1 MRTQRISKYLMA
13 MIIALGTSFN
23 VFAQERNLKIYFNE
37 YKAGETAPRMYVT
50 DDHPDSEYD
59 VPVGVTVAQEGVAWA
74 GKSRFFEWITTDVT
88 DRVMAEYVTDSNGK
102 VDKKNSHLKL
112 SFTSFPYEINVI
124 QWNVMNDLL
133 SGSLT
138 NWFKNYGV
146 TTKCVPVSGS
156 GFSYTEEHWSMNI
169 FSHQVTFV
177 QGDIPWKSGATL
189 NGLTSFEISEYYE
202 TELGIGN
209 WTWIDFGQSELN
221 DKNRT
226 FIKAGWNGAEGSNSN
241 ISDDDDDN
249 WAFKV
254 KFTLPD
260 IRMRSY
266 NCSVDNYGAVT
277 LGQQDNNIIVG
288 EKNVHALRGYIYAHA
303 GAVVPKT
310 NPVSTEDFY
319 YIYKVKNAADA
330 NKIIIGKY
338 NGVIKSAKVAG
349 DFPVTV
355 TLMRGNHQGL
365 LDGEEENDRI
375 VCSYTQTIHV
385 SAVDPNN
392 PEIAIAFPNGKKGY
406 DITVGDTN
414 AQIQGIIIK
423 NGKDS
428 NGNPVTDYSNCHY
441 EYSVND
447 TDIAT
452 INSSTGVITAL
463 KEGDVNVSAV
473 LKDANGNTKSN
484 TYTYLLHVFAKHE
497 GLEFRRLNTYKYSE
511 SNNRNYTGWQVTA
524 TNSQSYE
531 WQSNNLL
538 RVNTAIN
545 GAGNTYGVNDWKQ
558 IASFS
563 TGENS
568 YWRAICQEI
577 AFDVYVPKY
586 TKSITQ
592 YSFAGNAAIG
602 SQKTHQTDEWVYDG
616 LFSGHYKMSD
626 GSCKYGFE
634 INYLNQKWVNGKPVN
649 EQISLEEA
657 NAKLMDRMWDTNAGS
672 VTETFARSGASS
684 YTSNVGVANALNR
697 EINNVDA
704 SNSNEHKS
712 YTVYFAVMSYLW
724 NSETYPGDVS
734 IGFKGVP
741 EYTYYATITY
751 KKNDGTEDV
760 WYTETLSSNS
770 KTGITKM
777 CNTTKNLP
785 TRDGYDFLGWSTDP
799 NATTAEYESK
809 GDSFCP
815 YDDVN
820 GGGKG
825 PVTLYA
831 VWKGKKYIV
840 TLHKNDGGDDET
852 AKVTATYGEPMPED
866 IGLVAPS
873 KKGNDFTGFRTQKD
887 IKPRVFYYDAEMKS
901 AHIYDH
907 AEDYDLYA
915 NWVAHKTR
923 VVFDLQ
929 GGILY
934 YGATEVTATYGKD
947 MPTVGLNQ
955 GESQNVGT
963 PQRLGYTFGGYYSK
977 ENGAG
982 TQYYTASM
990 ASARTWNID
999 ERYLNPQVEYV
1010 TLYAK
1015 WIPNTYTVILDH
1027 NDGTGVTEQITVA
1040 YEQDMPEIN
1049 VLPTRSGYEFDGYW
1063 DNQTNGQGKQ
1073 YYYADGTS
1081 ASTWDKTYDGATIY
1095 AHWAP
1100 KTYLVTFDLG
1110 DESHAA
1116 IFPDNVVNENSD
1128 RVMEITS
1135 DGKMNI
1141 SFVFGESK
1149 DNTIDLS
1156 VPKKPGYE
1164 MLGWYDANGDLIVTV
1179 DNKVRHAYITD
1190 KNNYWQNDGN
1200 NMKWNYPN
1208 DLVLTAKFRCKY
1220 TVEDA
1225 DHGPIIHFGSAEKKE
1240 IVEPSEDWLS
1250 SVVSDLVG
1258 AANEVGTTKNPVM
1271 VFDLRYS
1278 TNIWNGDGS
1287 YECPLVMESLQDLIK
1302 DTIISPNVLVYF
1314 NEKSYY
1320 AENCNNAILSDMTCP
1335 NLYVTDRFQ
1344 MKIPY
1349 TFNAGK
1355 ALYERN
1361 KYQYE
1366 INDLKDTMWVQSHES
1381 LWGTLCL
1388 PYPIKNNNTHTV
1400 LDASGKEVVDCHV
1413 IFYELRKKSGNLMQ
1427 FYKLP
1432 ENTEIPANTP
1442 VLYERRVGVSSA
1454 VTIEEVSKEIYNPS
1468 INVPAN
1474 PNFATVT
1481 KTYADAPEPSIQK
1494 WQFIGSLEEKT
1505 FYGKDYPETSLPAGA
1520 IRESEDLIYY
1530 FKKDNFTRMGDKTW
1544 MKLIPYRAYFREVGG
1559 AKGGAKIS
1567 SYSILVVDENGATD
1581 ITDAILGEGEGDGKI
1596 YDLNG
1601 IRVMQPVKGRLY
1613 IVNGKKKVYE

>member
-1 MRTQRISKYLMA
+1 MRTQRISRYLTA

-23 VFAQERNLKIYFNE
+23 VFAQQRSLKIYFNE
-37 YKAGETAPRMYVT
+37 YANGETKPRMYVT

-88 DRVMAEYVTDSNGK
+88 DRVMVDYVQKNGQ

-133 SGSLT
+133 SGSVT
-138 NWFKNYGV
+138 NFFKNYGV
-146 TTKCVPVSGS
+146 TTKCTPVSGS

-169 FSHQVTFV
+169 FTHQVTFT

-189 NGLTSFEISEYYE
+189 KGLESFEISEYYE
-202 TELGIGN
+202 TKVGIGS
-209 WTWIDFGQSELN
+209 WTWFDFGQSELN

-226 FIKAGWNGAEGSNSN
+226 FIKAGWNGAEGSSSN

-266 NCSVDNYGAVT
+266 NCTVDYSNAVT

-303 GAVVPKT
+303 GAVDPKT

-319 YIYKVKNAADA
+319 YIYKVKNAEDA

-355 TLMRGNHQGL
+355 TLMRGNHQGY

-385 SAVDPNN
+385 SSVDPNN
-392 PEIAIAFPNGKKGY
+392 PEIAIAFSNGKKGY
-406 DITVGDTN
+406 DITVGDAN

-441 EYSVND
+441 EYSVDD

-484 TYTYLLHVFAKHE
+484 TSTYLLHVFAKNE
-497 GLEFRRLNTYKYSE
+497 GLEWNRGTVTYYSDQN
-511 SNNRNYTGWQVTA
+511 SKDLWVVKNYNKTTPTNNIDWQPT
-524 TNSQSYE
+524 S
-531 WQSNNLL
+531 LL
-538 RVNTAIN
+538 KADTPMD
-545 GAGNTYGVNDWKQ
+545 GSPGNWKQ
-558 IASFS
+558 IASF
-563 TGENS
+563 TTPAVN
-568 YWRAICQEI
+568 YWRAVCQKI
-577 AFDVYVPKY
+577 QLDVKVPKY
-586 TKSITQ
+586 SKATAKYI
-592 YSFAGNAAIG
+592 FAGSLNIG
-602 SQKTHQTDEWVYDG
+602 ETNNGE
-616 LFSGHYKMSD
+616 
-626 GSCKYGFE
+626 CRYGFE
-634 INYLNQKWVNGKPVN
+634 VKDLGIVSSEDADTEINS
-649 EQISLEEA
+649 IS
-657 NAKLMDRMWDTNAGS
+657 WDTNSSNNSTQSTPIELKTILRRAAGTTYYS
-672 VTETFARSGASS
+672 YVGRNLYSPEWETDN
-684 YTSNVGVANALNR
+684 T
-697 EINNVDA
+697 
-704 SNSNEHKS
+704 NSADPKLETR
-712 YTVYFAVMSYLW
+712 YLAVMAYLKK
-724 NSETYPGDVS
+724 NHSYPGDAS
-734 IGFKGVP
+734 FGYKEIP
-741 EYTYYATITY
+741 TYTYYATINY

-760 WYTETLSSNS
+760 WYTETLSSDS
-770 KTGITKM
+770 KTGIAAM
-777 CNTTKNLP
+777 CSGITKNLP
-785 TRDGYDFLGWSTDP
+785 KREGYDFLGWSTDP
-799 NATTAEYESK
+799 EATTPEYEVTIEENGWHFVD
-809 GDSFCP
+809 GDFRP

-825 PVTLYA
+825 PVSLYA
-831 VWKGKKYIV
+831 VWKGKKYNV
-840 TLHKNDGGDDET
+840 TLHDNDGGKDKT
-852 AKVTATYGEPMPED
+852 ITVIATYGEPMPED
-866 IGLVAPS
+866 IGWEPPTRE
-873 KKGNDFTGFRTQKD
+873 GYDFTGFSRNGKY
-887 IKPRVFYYDAEMKS
+887 YYDENLKS
-901 AHIYDH
+901 VRNYDQK
-907 AEDYDLYA
+907 EDYDIYA
-915 NWVAHKTR
+915 NWHAHKTR

-929 GGILY
+929 GGTLY
-934 YGATEVTATYGKD
+934 YGATEVTATYSKD

-955 GESQNVGT
+955 GESQNVGA
-963 PQRLGYTFGGYYSK
+963 PQRQGYTFGGYYYPGNETTYYNYSD
-977 ENGAG
+977 G
-982 TQYYTASM
+982 TIS
-990 ASARTWNID
+990 SARTWNID

-1040 YEQDMPEIN
+1040 YEQDMPEIS
-1049 VLPTRSGYEFDGYW
+1049 LPTRSGYEFDGYW
-1063 DNQTNGQGKQ
+1063 DNSTNGQGKQ
-1073 YYYADGTS
+1073 YYKANGSS
-1081 ASTWDKTYDGATIY
+1081 ATEWDKTEGSTIY

-1100 KTYLVTFDLG
+1100 KTYIVTFDLG

-1116 IFPDNVVNENSD
+1116 IFPDNVVNANKD
-1128 RVMEITS
+1128 RIMEITS
-1135 DGKMNI
+1135 DGKMKVSFDYGI
-1141 SFVFGESK
+1141 SG
-1149 DNTIDLS
+1149 DNSIDLS

-1164 MLGWYDANGDLIVTV
+1164 MLGWYDANEDLIVTV
-1179 DNKVRHAYITD
+1179 DSKDRHAYITD
-1190 KNNYWQNDGN
+1190 KNNYWQKDGN
-1200 NMKWNYPN
+1200 NVKWNYAD

-1225 DHGPIIHFGSAEKKE
+1225 GNGPIIKFDNE
-1240 IVEPSEDWLS
+1240 IVEPDQDWLS
-1250 SVVSDLVG
+1250 SVISDLQG
-1258 AANEVGTTKNPVM
+1258 AAKEVGTPENPVM
-1271 VFDLRYS
+1271 AFDLRTS
-1278 TNIWNGDGS
+1278 KNIWTGNKFAR
-1287 YECPLVMESLQDLIK
+1287 LNVMESLQSEEYK
-1302 DTIISPNVLVYF
+1302 DYISPNVLVYF
-1314 NEKSYY
+1314 NDNESEAWYIDGNKPEYQGRNDADCY
-1320 AENCNNAILSDMTCP
+1320 NAVSLDNKCR
-1335 NLYVTDRFQ
+1335 NLVVTDRYRI
-1344 MKIPY
+1344 KIPY
-1349 TFNAGK
+1349 EFKAGK

-1361 KYQYE
+1361 KYQ
-1366 INDLKDTMWVQSHES
+1366 INTDDPMWVQSHES
-1381 LWGTLCL
+1381 MWGTLCL

-1442 VLYERRVGVSSA
+1442 VLYERKVGVSSA

-1474 PNFATVT
+1474 PKFTTVT

-1505 FYGKDYPETSLPAGA
+1505 FCGKDCTNPPAGA

-1530 FKKDNFTRMGDKTW
+1530 FKTDNFTRMGDKTW